1 MRKKKEN
8 ILSTL
13 LAPTEEMMQPDGSQ
27 VAVLH
32 RISSI
37 VSSDLTL
44 ENMLQELVGLTLQV
58 TACDACLVY
67 LVDRVSGEIV
77 LSASQLPHDSEI
89 GKIRLK
95 MGEGITGW
103 VALHRSVVALP
114 ANAAADSRFKVF
126 QTLPEDT
133 YEAFLSVPL
142 VTGGDL
148 IGVINVHH
156 REKHLHTPDEVAL
169 LTFVGEQMGGAIA
182 KSRLAK
188 HSESAFKRME
198 ALAAVAQAI
207 SVESYLD
214 RILQAIS
221 EMVAETLDSP
231 VCSIMLVDDERR
243 ELVISAARC
252 SSPDYLHKMPL
263 KIEDSLIGRVVHE
276 GRHIVIPN
284 VLTEKQYRYPEL
296 ARKTGLVSLL
306 SVPLFAREKVL
317 GTINIY
323 TREQRTFSDDEVD
336 FVKVVAGQAAT
347 AIENARLMSETLEMK
362 RTLET
367 RKLVERAK
375 GILQYKHNLT
385 EEEAYLRLRNE
396 SRRLRRPMRDLAEAV
411 IMADDLNKG
420 QPPGVRSPLVEEA

>member
-1 MRKKKEN
+1 MEN
-8 ILSTL
+8 REEKDLSTQP
-13 LAPTEEMMQPDGSQ
+13 APTVEAPPNESQ
-27 VAVLH
+27 IAILH

-44 ENMLQELVGLTLQV
+44 DNMLRELVGLTLQV
-58 TACDACLVY
+58 AACDACLVY
-67 LVDRVSGEIV
+67 LVDHSSGEIV
-77 LSASQLPHDSEI
+77 LSASQLPHDAEI

-95 MGEGITGW
+95 MGEGVTGW

-114 ANAAADSRFKVF
+114 ANASADTRFKPF
-126 QTLPEDT
+126 QALPEDT

-156 REKHLHTPDEVAL
+156 REKHAHTPGEVAL

-188 HSESAFKRME
+188 HSQGAVKRME
-198 ALAAVAQAI
+198 TLAAVARAI
-207 SVESYLD
+207 SAESYLD
-214 RILQAIS
+214 RILQSIA
-221 EMVAETLDSP
+221 EMVAETLGSP
-231 VCSIMLVDDERR
+231 VCSIMLVDEERR
-243 ELVISAARC
+243 ELVISGAKC

-276 GRHIVIPN
+276 GRPMIIPN
-284 VLTEKQYRYPEL
+284 VLDEKQYRYPEL
-296 ARKTGLVSLL
+296 ARKAGLASLL
-306 SVPLFAREKVL
+306 SVPLYARDKVL
-317 GTINIY
+317 GVVNVY
-323 TREQRTFSDDEVD
+323 TAEKRTFSDDEVD

-347 AIENARLMSETLEMK
+347 AIENARLMSETREMK

-411 IMADDLNKG
+411 IMADDLNKTQSAG
-420 QPPGVRSPLVEEA
+420 GRVPLVEGE

>member
-1 MRKKKEN
+1 V
-8 ILSTL
+8 STVMM
-13 LAPTEEMMQPDGSQ
+13 PTEEMVQPNGSQ

-37 VSSDLTL
+37 VSSNLSLDK
-44 ENMLQELVGLTLQV
+44 MLQELVDLTLQV

-67 LVDRVSGEIV
+67 LVDHASGEIV
-77 LSASQLPHDSEI
+77 LRASQLPHDAEI
-89 GKIRLK
+89 GNIRLK

-114 ANAAADSRFKVF
+114 QDAAADYRFKVF

-142 VTGGDL
+142 VTSGDL

-156 REKHLHTPDEVAL
+156 REKHAHTPDEVAL
-169 LTFVGEQMGGAIA
+169 LTFIGEQMGGAIA
-182 KSRLAK
+182 KSKLAK
-188 HSESAFKRME
+188 HSESAVKRME

-276 GRHIVIPN
+276 GRPIIIPN

-323 TREQRTFSDDEVD
+323 TREQRQFSDDEVD

-411 IMADDLNKG
+411 IMADDLNKT
-420 QPPGVRSPLVEEA
+420 QAQGVRSPLVAE

>member
-1 MRKKKEN
+1 M
-8 ILSTL
+8 STVMM
-13 LAPTEEMMQPDGSQ
+13 PTEEMVQPNGSQ

-37 VSSDLTL
+37 VSSNLSLDK
-44 ENMLQELVGLTLQV
+44 MLQELVDLTLQV

-67 LVDRVSGEIV
+67 LVDHASGEIV
-77 LSASQLPHDSEI
+77 LRASQLPHDAEI
-89 GKIRLK
+89 GNIRLK

-114 ANAAADSRFKVF
+114 QDAAADYRFKVF

-142 VTGGDL
+142 VTSGDL

-156 REKHLHTPDEVAL
+156 REKHAHTPDEVAL
-169 LTFVGEQMGGAIA
+169 LTFIGEQMGGAIA
-182 KSRLAK
+182 KSKLAK
-188 HSESAFKRME
+188 HSESAVKRME

-276 GRHIVIPN
+276 GRPIIIPN

-323 TREQRTFSDDEVD
+323 TREQRQFSDDEVD

-411 IMADDLNKG
+411 IMADDLNKT
-420 QPPGVRSPLVEEA
+420 QAQGVRSPLVAE

>member
-1 MRKKKEN
+1 MFL
-8 ILSTL
+8 LSTL
-13 LAPTEEMMQPDGSQ
+13 RFDGRMTLVTPVETSSTQ
-27 VAVLH
+27 VALLH
-32 RISSI
+32 RISNI
-37 VSSDLTL
+37 VSSDQDIESILHEMVTLTM
-44 ENMLQELVGLTLQV
+44 NV
-58 TACDACLVY
+58 THSDACLVY
-67 LVDRVSGEIV
+67 LVDHASGEIV
-77 LSASQLPHDSEI
+77 LRASQLPHDAEI

-103 VALHRSVVALP
+103 VALHGSVVALP
-114 ANAAADSRFKVF
+114 ENAAADYRFKVF

-142 VTGGDL
+142 VTSGDL

-156 REKHLHTPDEVAL
+156 REKHFHTSDEVAL
-169 LTFVGEQMGGAIA
+169 LTFIGEQMGGAIA
-182 KSRLAK
+182 KSKLAK
-188 HSESAFKRME
+188 HSESAVKRME

-214 RILQAIS
+214 RILQVIS

-276 GRHIVIPN
+276 GRPIIVLN

-323 TREQRTFSDDEVD
+323 TREQRLFSDDEVD

-396 SRRLRRPMRDLAEAV
+396 SRWLRRPMRDLAEAV
-411 IMADDLNKG
+411 IMADDLNKT
-420 QPPGVRSPLVEEA
+420 QTQAARTPLVDA